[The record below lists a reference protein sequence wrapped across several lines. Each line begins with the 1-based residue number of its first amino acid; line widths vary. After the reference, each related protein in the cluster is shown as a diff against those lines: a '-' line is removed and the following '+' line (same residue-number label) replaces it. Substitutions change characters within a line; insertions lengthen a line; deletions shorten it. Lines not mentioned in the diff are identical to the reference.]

1 MQACF
6 LTRGHLFQSWEAG
19 AAVFDRL
26 LLDADPAL
34 NVGNWLWLSASA
46 FFHQYWRVYSPVS
59 FAVKYDKDG
68 AYVRRWVPALAR
80 MPAKYIYAPWDAPP
94 AVQAAAGCIIGKDY
108 PAPIVD
114 AASAGKEA
122 LARMKA
128 AYEAGKRGGEG
139 AGGGGGKKA
148 KKG

>member
-1 MQACF
+1 M
-6 LTRGHLFQSWEAG
+6 R
-19 AAVFDRL
+19 
-26 LLDADPAL
+26 
-34 NVGNWLWLSASA
+34 
-46 FFHQYWRVYSPVS
+46 
-59 FAVKYDKDG
+59 K
-68 AYVRRWVPALAR
+68 WVPALAR

-122 LARMKA
+122 LVRMKA

-139 AGGGGGKKA
+139 EGGGGGKKA